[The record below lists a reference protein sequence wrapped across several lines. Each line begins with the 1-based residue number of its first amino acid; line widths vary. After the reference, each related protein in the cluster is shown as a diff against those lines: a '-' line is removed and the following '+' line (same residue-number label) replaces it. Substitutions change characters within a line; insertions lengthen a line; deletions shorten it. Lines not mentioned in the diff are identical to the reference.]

1 MNTSLRSFGTFAR
14 ADREFTDTEL
24 VGLADDMRALHESLM
39 PPENLTEAELEAL
52 RLLKAGLLMKEVAH
66 ELGITESA
74 VKQRLKNA
82 KTKLSARTTTQAVLQ
97 VTQLGWIK

>member
-1 MNTSLRSFGTFAR
+1 
-14 ADREFTDTEL
+14 
-24 VGLADDMRALHESLM
+24 M